1 MQVNELFEQDPLAF
15 PLLSGSGEST
25 LEYFFLEAVLGSPA
39 QCRAWDYVDASD
51 CRAQLVAGKSNLF
64 SVVDHVLRVTNA
76 PQPPRH
82 PIYHTPQGEA
92 RGVSKEI
99 SESYR
104 DDQKTVCLF
113 TIAENKRHVFQA

>member
-1 MQVNELFEQDPLAF
+1 VAVRGHTAFVAFFPCPLARASR
-15 PLLSGSGEST
+15 LLSTS
-25 LEYFFLEAVLGSPA
+25 EAVLGSPA
-39 QCRAWDYVDASD
+39 ECQAWDYVGASD
-51 CRAQLVAGKSNLF
+51 CRAQLVAGKPNHF

-92 RGVSKEI
+92 RGVSKDI

-104 DDQKTVCLF
+104 DGQKTVCLF